1 MIVSNFVDAG
11 DHHSEYLA
19 RAVAGLT
26 AQGSEQV
33 HELLEQLAGSF
44 ADHPSV
50 VRFAKARAAEA
61 DLGRVDIAT
70 DAETGQMLTDEELEE
85 LRAGFT
91 VIRDQ
96 EPMDDVADW
105 ANAVLALLGDEAHRR
120 S

>member
-1 MIVSNFVDAG
+1 MTTA

-19 RAVAGLT
+19 RAVAGL
-26 AQGSEQV
+26 AAPGRRRA
-33 HELLEQLAGSF
+33 HELEQLAGSF

>member
-1 MIVSNFVDAG
+1 MIVLKLVDAG

-33 HELLEQLAGSF
+33 HELLEQLVGSF
-44 ADHPSV
+44 ADHPSIV
-50 VRFAKARAAEA
+50 HFAEARAAEA
-61 DLGRVDIAT
+61 DLSRAD
-70 DAETGQMLTDEELEE
+70 DSSWAETGLMLSDEELEE